1 MRKRTMA
8 REIALKALYQHDL
21 RKKADK
27 EARATVDDF
36 EAFIGEETGDPEVRD
51 YARRLL
57 DGSLAGM
64 DELDRRIA
72 AAALHWKLNRIAPID
87 RCILRIAL
95 FEMLESADV
104 PPKVAINE
112 AIELAKKF
120 STEQSGSFVN
130 GILDRIWTDT
140 RKA

>member
-1 MRKRTMA
+1 M
-8 REIALKALYQHDL
+8 
-21 RKKADK
+21 
-27 EARATVDDF
+27 DD
-36 EAFIGEETGDPEVRD
+36 
-51 YARRLL
+51 
-57 DGSLAGM
+57 
-64 DELDRRIA
+64 LDRRIA
-72 AAALHWKLNRIAPID
+72 AAALRWKLSRIAPID

-95 FEMLESADV
+95 FEILESGDV

-130 GILDRIWTDT
+130 GILDRIWTDS